1 MLEQLLP
8 VLILLA
14 LVIVFGGGLLFLTSL
29 AGPKVKKSAA
39 KLMPYECGIPG
50 EDTQTTKIPVKFYLT
65 AISFILF
72 DIEVIFLYPW
82 ALIYPDRVKEFG
94 GYMLLTMGLFMG
106 VLIFGLWYEWKAKA
120 LEWD

>member
-8 VLILLA
+8 VLILF
-14 LVIVFGGGLLFLTSL
+14 VIVVIFGAGLLFLTSL
-29 AGPKVKKSAA
+29 AGPKTKQTPER
-39 KLMPYECGIPG
+39 LMPYECGIPG
-50 EDTQTTKIPVKFYLT
+50 QQAPTTKIPVKFYLT

-82 ALIYPDRVKEFG
+82 TLIYTDNIQKIG
-94 GYMLLTMGLFMG
+94 LYLLISMGVFMG
-106 VLIFGLWYEWKAKA
+106 ILIFGLFYEWKAGG